1 MEKSTEALTN
11 MRKAASRRNRTPQN
25 RVRVKNPS
33 VVSTIWLLLIVA
45 LIATLKIVAQ
55 EATQSGQVQVGA
67 RAPLFVLKDQNDH
80 EFSLE
85 TMLKKGPVALVFVRS
100 VQWCSYCQLQTVQLS
115 QNLEKVQ
122 AAGGQVAI
130 VCYDPP
136 EKVKRFA
143 ERTKVKI
150 PILSDSDSKMIEAY
164 GMRARTGAGD
174 QIGSSQHGT
183 FVIDQSGIICS
194 KPYLTSFEGDEA
206 VNALANALKD
216 ANAKKSKENKS

>member
-1 MEKSTEALTN
+1 MEKSTEALTT
-11 MRKAASRRNRTPQN
+11 MRKAPSLRNRTPQN
-25 RVRVKNPS
+25 RVRVKNS
-33 VVSTIWLLLIVA
+33 SMVSTIWLLLIVA

-55 EATQSGQVQVGA
+55 EETAQPEQIRVGD
-67 RAPLFVLKDQNDH
+67 RAPMFTLKDQNDR

-130 VCYDPP
+130 VCYDSP

-143 ERTKVKI
+143 ERTRVKI
-150 PILSDSDSKMIEAY
+150 PVLSDSDSKMIEAY
-164 GMRARTGAGD
+164 GMRARTGAGE

-183 FVIDQSGIICS
+183 FVIDQSGII
-194 KPYLTSFEGDEA
+194 
-206 VNALANALKD
+206 
-216 ANAKKSKENKS
+216 

>member
-1 MEKSTEALTN
+1 MEKSTEALTK
-11 MRKAASRRNRTPQN
+11 MHKAASLRNRKTQI
-25 RVRVKNPS
+25 RVRAKKS
-33 VVSTIWLLLIVA
+33 SLVSTIWVLLIAA
-45 LIATLKIVAQ
+45 LIVTLRIVAQ
-55 EATQSGQVQVGA
+55 EATQSGQIQVGE
-67 RAPLFVLKDQNDH
+67 RAPLFALKDQNDR

-85 TMLKKGPVALVFVRS
+85 TMLKKGSVALVFVRS

-130 VCYDPP
+130 VCYDAP

-150 PILSDSDSKMIEAY
+150 PILSDSDSKTIEAY
-164 GMRARTGAGD
+164 GMRARTGWGD

-183 FVIDQSGIICS
+183 FVIDQSGIIRS

-206 VNALANALKD
+206 VNALARALKD
-216 ANAKKSKENKS
+216 ANSRKP